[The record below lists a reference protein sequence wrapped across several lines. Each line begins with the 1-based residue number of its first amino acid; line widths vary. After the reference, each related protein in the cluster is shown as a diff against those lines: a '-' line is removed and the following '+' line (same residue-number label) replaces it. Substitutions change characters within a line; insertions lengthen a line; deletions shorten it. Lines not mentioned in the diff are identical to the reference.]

1 MKALVFEVVNRPIKF
16 SEVSEPDCGGDQV
29 LVDIQAAALNHRD
42 VWITKGLYPGLQ
54 PGVVLGSDAC
64 VLFEGKQYIINP
76 NVDWGP
82 DPRFA
87 GKSYSILGMPT
98 HGTFCEKLAV
108 PGDRLVLKPGH
119 LSSLEAAAM
128 PLGGLTAY
136 RALMKKGRCT
146 SKDRVCINGIGGGV
160 ALIAMQF
167 ALAADAEVWV
177 TSSSN
182 EKIEKAIDLGAA
194 GGQNYKQDG
203 WHKALQ
209 TKSGGFDIIIDSA
222 GGPGFNNLLK
232 IANPGGRIVTYGG
245 SAGAIE
251 KLSPQILFW
260 KQLEIHGTTMGNDQE
275 FLEMVAFVDQYKIVP
290 VLDRIYRLEGGPQA
304 FERMDK
310 GSQFGKIVFEIQK

>member
-1 MKALVFEVVNRPIKF
+1 MKALVFEAVDHPIQVA
-16 SEVSEPDCGGDQV
+16 EVSAPECSEDQV
-29 LVDIQAAALNHRD
+29 LVDVLAAALNHRD

-54 PGVVLGSDAC
+54 SGVVLGSDAC
-64 VLFEGKQYIINP
+64 VHYEGKEYLINP
-76 NVDWGP
+76 NVDWGD
-82 DPRFA
+82 DPRFG

-98 HGTFCEKLAV
+98 HGAFCEKLAIAV
-108 PGDRLVLKPGH
+108 DRLVPKPEH
-119 LSSLEAAAM
+119 LSAVQAAAM
-128 PLGGLTAY
+128 PLGGLTAF
-136 RALMKKGRCT
+136 RALMKKGKCT
-146 SKDRVCINGIGGGV
+146 SNDRVCINGIGGGV

-167 ALAADAEVWV
+167 ALTAGAEIWV
-177 TSSSN
+177 TSSSH
-182 EKIEKAIDLGAA
+182 EKIEKAMDLGAS
-194 GGQNYKQDG
+194 GGQNYREDG

-209 TKSGGFDIIIDSA
+209 AQSGGFDIIIDSA

-275 FLEMVAFVDQYKIVP
+275 FLEMVDFVDQHKIVP
-290 VLDRIYRLEGGPQA
+290 VLDRIYSLEEGPQA
-304 FERMDK
+304 FARMDQ